1 MEEISWATLG
11 SGVIS
16 AIATVFAVYFTNK
29 WTSERYKK
37 DKEEQLKKEKMV
49 VINPHLT
56 FNNFYKILDELIVYN
71 IKDRVLLLSSEN
83 EGFDFYDDKKKRGE
97 ENHRLL
103 RVKNQSQ
110 NNTKS
115 IAIDIK
121 SQVTTES
128 QATTVDTYTNFIQQL
143 RPNEEFII
151 RVHNTEQRKKLW
163 DELYK
168 KRRVLTHFQCTI
180 YYLTEANEQICYEY
194 EIKIESIPEEKEING
209 EIQICD
215 DSKIEILKDEY
226 KIIELKK
233 HNESA
238 SSFRNI
244 QDYITTLDRVSYL
257 HEKIGEAQAKGMIS
271 QASKYS
277 DMRDIPN
284 NITHQPIEKNQS
296 LPENK

>member
-11 SGVIS
+11 SGAIS
-16 AIATVFAVYFTNK
+16 ATATVLAVYFTNK

-49 VINPHLT
+49 VIKQHLT

-71 IKDRVLLLSSEN
+71 IEDRVLLLSSEK

-110 NNTKS
+110 NNIKS

-121 SQVTTES
+121 SQVITES
-128 QATTVDTYTNFIQQL
+128 QAVTVDEYTNFIQQL

-163 DELYK
+163 DELSNK
-168 KRRVLTHFQCTI
+168 KRVTTHFQCTI

-194 EIKIESIPEEKEING
+194 EIKIESIPEKIDEQT
-209 EIQICD
+209 QIMAD
-215 DSKIEILKDEY
+215 FKIEILKDEY
-226 KIIELKK
+226 KIIKLKEI
-233 HNESA
+233 NEKA
-238 SSFRNI
+238 SPFRNI
-244 QDYITTLDRVSYL
+244 QDYILLDRVSYL
-257 HEKIGEAQAKGMIS
+257 HEKIGEAQAKGIIL
-271 QASKYS
+271 QASKY
-277 DMRDIPN
+277 N
-284 NITHQPIEKNQS
+284 NMGFLSNNTTQQPIEENQS
-296 LPENK
+296 SLENK